1 MSFNDVDEQGRAV
14 RGDKNGKGLTMR
26 NGHR

>member
-1 MSFNDVDEQGRAV
+1 MLFNDVDEQGRAV
-14 RGDKNGKGLTMR
+14 RGDENGKGLTLG